1 MKYGILK
8 QFTMLIKSTFI
19 FASELNN
26 PINKQSSQLFLKN
39 QGITYV
45 FRHISSVK
53 MYASTHL
60 GKTSENTTT
69 LNSRA
74 SAGT

>member
-26 PINKQSSQLFLKN
+26 PINK
-39 QGITYV
+39 
-45 FRHISSVK
+45 
-53 MYASTHL
+53 
-60 GKTSENTTT
+60 
-69 LNSRA
+69 
-74 SAGT
+74 